1 MLVGEQAVVAQQ
13 VLDGPVGALAEGPGG
28 GVRRRFSRF
37 ADTLTGEGASA
48 VAAVV
53 QADADLIGEAFDPRE
68 VEFEET
74 VVIGTDRVGLAVVD
88 TGGGQLLDPVAVHD
102 VPVGVDRHVDAVLQ
116 GTVLVVRVDE
126 RGELEVQADLVTGI
140 GAVLGPGG
148 EPDLE
153 VSADLLVDA
162 AVQRDAAVR
171 LRGHGRVILEIR
183 SAEAVAAAFGAAG
196 DAHLVVLGVTVLEH
210 HVLPVRDRIVRFV
223 EGIRIL
229 PGHLTETDV
238 FRAGHHRIL
247 DRSLQGRIGVEGHHR
262 GLADRSLIGTDQ
274 DDTIG
279 AAGTVDGRGRG
290 ILENVD
296 ALDVVGG
303 DFRQASHE
311 RNAVQ
316 HDERVVRCG
325 ERTLAADTDGGGLAR
340 LGRGGLHIHAGDT
353 AHQGIGHV
361 IGRNLAQVVAAHG
374 HDGTGHI
381 LAAGRTVTDDD
392 RGFELLGIIFED
404 DVDPAAALDGNADGG
419 VAHAGD
425 LENCGGSRLEG
436 IRTIDARDGA
446 VGRIHDHHGRARD
459 RRTALV
465 RDRTADANALRQ
477 GEEREH
483 QAGCHE
489 CKRFL

>member
-13 VLDGPVGALAEGPGG
+13 VLDGPVGTLAEGPGG
-28 GVRRRFSRF
+28 GVRGRFGRF
-37 ADTLTGEGASA
+37 TDTLPRKGTSA
-48 VAAVV
+48 GAAVV
-53 QADADLIGEAFDPRE
+53 QSDADLVGETLDPRE
-68 VEFEET
+68 VELEET
-74 VVIGTDRVGLAVVD
+74 VVIGTDRVGLVVVD
-88 TGGGQLLDPVAVHD
+88 TGGGEFLDPVAVHD
-102 VPVGVDRHVDAVLQ
+102 VPAGIDRHVDAVLQ
-116 GTVLVVRVDE
+116 GTILVVRIDE
-126 RGELEVQADLVTGI
+126 RRKLEVQAHLVTGV
-140 GAVLGPGG
+140 GAVLGDGG

-171 LRGHGRVILEIR
+171 LRGQGRVILEIR
-183 SAEAVAAAFGAAG
+183 GAETVAAALGAAR
-196 DAHLVVLGVTVLEH
+196 DAHLIVLGVAVLEN
-210 HVLPVRDRIVRFV
+210 HVLPVGDRVVRFV
-223 EGIRIL
+223 EGVHIL
-229 PGHLTETDV
+229 PGHLAETDV
-238 FRAGHHRIL
+238 FLAGHHRIL
-247 DRSLQGRIGVEGHHR
+247 DRSLQGCIGIEGHHR
-262 GLADRSLIGTDQ
+262 CLAGRSLIGTDQ
-274 DDTIG
+274 DDAIG
-279 AAGTVDGRGRG
+279 AAGSVDGRGCG
-290 ILENVD
+290 ILEDVD

-303 DFRQASHE
+303 DFRQASNE

-316 HDERVVRCG
+316 HDERVVRGG
-325 ERTLAADTDGGGLAR
+325 EGTLTTDTDGRGCAR
-340 LGRGGLHIHAGDT
+340 LGRGGLHIHTGDT
-353 AHQGIGHV
+353 AHQGVRHIV
-361 IGRNLAQVVAAHG
+361 GRNLAQVVAAHG

-404 DVDPAAALDGNADGG
+404 DVNPAATLDGNADGG

-465 RDRTADANALRQ
+465 RDRTADADALRQ